1 MELKSGH
8 YVAIFGGSVAG
19 SEAASELSKRGIR
32 TAVFEQHA
40 LPYGKLES
48 GLPIWHMNL
57 RDRQEGIIDE
67 KLQNELI
74 EFIPLTKLGK
84 DVEFNEFVK
93 KWGFSAVLLA
103 TGAWRDRPISVKG
116 FEDFIGK
123 GFHYQNP
130 FVNWFNHKHEPNY
143 QGLQFDVPDET
154 IIVGG
159 GLASLDVAKIAMLEI
174 VQKALAKRGNEIDVL
189 TLERKGIDSIL
200 SELNLSLTDLG
211 VKSCTLVSR
220 QGIREMPLNPI
231 PDNADAEQLDK
242 LYESRGK
249 ILQRV
254 MDKYLFKLQENR
266 VAVKPISEN
275 GRMVGAVFQETKTVD
290 GKIIHVD
297 NSLENVKSSL
307 IISAIGSI
315 PEHIPGIPL
324 KGEIYDVEDT
334 ETGKI
339 RGYDNVFALGNAV
352 TGRGNIRQSQA
363 HGRQVSENIVD
374 QYLVWQE
381 EDYEEIFDSALE
393 RVDSRVVS
401 IGERL
406 KEVPPLS
413 VEKMKAI
420 HQRVKHLQDKVG
432 YNGTYTKWIEEHL
445 PPRLE
450 KMIGYTKS

>member
-1 MELKSGH
+1 MELSSGH

-19 SEAASELSKRGIR
+19 SEAASELAKRGIR
-32 TAVFEQHA
+32 SAVFEQYA

-57 RDRQEGIIDE
+57 RDRQEGIINE
-67 KLQNELI
+67 KLQNDLI
-74 EFIPLTKLGK
+74 EFIPMTKLGK
-84 DVEFNEFVK
+84 DIDFVK
-93 KWGFSAVLLA
+93 FVKTQGFSAVLLA
-103 TGAWRDRPISVKG
+103 TGAWRDRPIPAKG
-116 FEDFIGK
+116 FDEFIGK

-130 FVNWFNHKHEPNY
+130 FVNWFNHRHEPDYN
-143 QGLQFDVPDET
+143 GIRFDVPDGT
-154 IIVGG
+154 IIIGG

-174 VQKALAKRGNEIDVL
+174 VRKALAKKGTDIDIL

-200 SELNLSLTDLG
+200 NALNLTLNDLG
-211 VKSCTLVSR
+211 VEGCTLYTR
-220 QGIREMPLNPI
+220 QSIREMPLNPI
-231 PDNADAEQLDK
+231 PENAEGEQLEK
-242 LYESRGK
+242 LYASRGK
-249 ILQRV
+249 ILKRV

-266 VAVKPISEN
+266 VAVEPINEN
-275 GRMVGAVFQETKTVD
+275 DRMVGAVFQETRTDGEKITNVENSFKSIKTQ
-290 GKIIHVD
+290 
-297 NSLENVKSSL
+297 L

-315 PEHIPGIPL
+315 PDQIPGIPL

-374 QYLVWQE
+374 QYLAWQE
-381 EDYEEIFDSALE
+381 EDYEEIFDSASD

-406 KEVPPLS
+406 KEVTPLS
-413 VEKMKAI
+413 VNKMKAI
-420 HQRVKHLQDKVG
+420 HRQVKEMQNKVG
-432 YNGTYTKWIEEHL
+432 YEGNYTKWIADHL

-450 KMIGYTKS
+450 KIIGYKKS